1 MVNNFDPVQIL
12 IVEDNPYD
20 AELTLRALRKHNLVN
35 EVYVAEDGQEALDF
49 LFCEGKFAS
58 RNISSPLKVIFL
70 DLKLP
75 KISGLE
81 VLKKIKSNPDTKKL
95 PVVIVT
101 SSKEDPDIKAAYELG
116 TNGYVVKPVDF
127 SDFIKVMQNT
137 GLFWLLVNE
146 VPK

>member
-1 MVNNFDPVQIL
+1 MINNIDAVQIL
-12 IVEDNPYD
+12 IVEDNPND
-20 AELTLRALRKHNLVN
+20 TELTLRALKKHNLIN
-35 EVYVAEDGQEALDF
+35 EVYVAEDGKEALDF
-49 LFCEGKFAS
+49 VFCEGKFAE

-81 VLKKIKSNPDTKKL
+81 VLKRIKSDPITKHL

-101 SSKEDPDIKAAYELG
+101 SSKEDPDIETAYGLG
-116 TNGYVVKPVDF
+116 ANSYVLKPVDF
-127 SDFIKVMQNT
+127 NDFIKVMQNT

-146 VPK
+146 DHK

>member
-1 MVNNFDPVQIL
+1 MMKNIDPVQIL
-12 IVEDNPYD
+12 IVEDNPND
-20 AELTLRALRKHNLVN
+20 AELTLRALRKHNLIN

-49 LFCEGKFAS
+49 IFCEGKFSS
-58 RNISSPLKVIFL
+58 RNLSNPLKVIFL

-81 VLKKIKSNPDTKKL
+81 VLSRIKSNPKTKKL
-95 PVVIVT
+95 PVVIIT

-127 SDFIKVMQNT
+127 NDFINVMQNT

-146 VPK
+146 APK

>member
-1 MVNNFDPVQIL
+1 MINDFDPVQIL
-12 IVEDNPYD
+12 IVEDNPND
-20 AELTLRALRKHNLVN
+20 AELTLRALKKHNLIN

-49 LFCEGKFAS
+49 VFCEGKFAS

-81 VLKKIKSNPDTKKL
+81 VLKRIKSNPSTKKL
-95 PVVIVT
+95 PVVIIT

-127 SDFIKVMQNT
+127 TDFIKVMQNT

-146 VPK
+146 TPK

>member
-1 MVNNFDPVQIL
+1 M
-12 IVEDNPYD
+12 
-20 AELTLRALRKHNLVN
+20 
-35 EVYVAEDGQEALDF
+35 
-49 LFCEGKFAS
+49 FCNGKFEE
-58 RNISSPLKVIFL
+58 RNISLPLKVIFL
-70 DLKLP
+70 DLQLP

-81 VLKKIKSNPDTKKL
+81 VLKKIKSDPKTKQL

-116 TNGYVVKPVDF
+116 ANGYVVKPVDF

-146 VPK
+146 APK

>member
-146 VPK
+146 VPR

>member
-81 VLKKIKSNPDTKKL
+81 VLKRIKSNPKTKKL
-95 PVVIVT
+95 PVVIVS